1 MKVVSADAMRIK
13 REAKLKIENRKLKIE
28 STMTMI
34 IAMAVD
40 YDVGNA
46 DKSD

>member
-28 STMTMI
+28 STMTM
-34 IAMAVD
+34 AMVVD
-40 YDVGNA
+40 YGVGNA
-46 DKSD
+46 DK